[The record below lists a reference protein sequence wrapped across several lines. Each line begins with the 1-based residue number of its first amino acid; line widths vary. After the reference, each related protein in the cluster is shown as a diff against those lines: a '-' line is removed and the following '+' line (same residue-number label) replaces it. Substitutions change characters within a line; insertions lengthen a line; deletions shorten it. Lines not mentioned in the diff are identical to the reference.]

1 MKPLKS
7 LQPYYMFY
15 LITIGSILGGILGNN
30 AIASPAFFQCQ
41 QKNGEMTFSDRPCL
55 NHQKAIQNKK
65 DKKNINITTAPT
77 IDIAM
82 MDEISTIKNKQD
94 CAYLNRLGI
103 NRKYEIRAREARS
116 KYWRA
121 DQTELLKEA
130 LDHLIKMKDKELEGC

>member
-1 MKPLKS
+1 MKPIKN
-7 LQPYYMFY
+7 LQAYYVFY
-15 LITIGSILGGILGNN
+15 LITMGSVLGGIIGNN

-41 QKNGEMTFSDRPCL
+41 LKNGEMTFSDRPCL

-65 DKKNINITTAPT
+65 DKKDINITTAPT

-82 MDEISTIKNKQD
+82 D

-103 NRKYEIRAREARS
+103 KRKYEIRAREAHS

-121 DQTELLKEA
+121 DQTDLLKQA